1 MFSPAR
7 PTGPGMASGLE
18 ATASHRAGGGEFA
31 GGLSQGSGCKRP
43 LSEAFEC
50 MRFGVKH
57 TWILSPAPPLRSPV
71 A

>member
-1 MFSPAR
+1 M
-7 PTGPGMASGLE
+7 GLW
-18 ATASHRAGGGEFA
+18 GGELA

-43 LSEAFEC
+43 LSEAFES
-50 MRFGVKH
+50 MGFGVKR